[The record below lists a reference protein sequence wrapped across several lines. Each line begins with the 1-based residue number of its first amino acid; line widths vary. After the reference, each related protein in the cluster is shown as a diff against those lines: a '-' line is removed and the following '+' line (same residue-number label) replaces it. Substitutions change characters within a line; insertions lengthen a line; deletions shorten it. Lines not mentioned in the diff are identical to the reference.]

1 MKKLVVLGGGISG
14 YGSAILARRKGFDVF
29 LSDSGRIVAAVERH
43 GIDLIVVGQ
52 HVPPFEIGLRRSQVA
67 GEGLVVLRITEPHVD
82 ARNAHGDTSFE
93 RSRRLSP
100 CGETAEQQQ
109 GYNPDFFHVIHRFLV

>member
-1 MKKLVVLGGGISG
+1 
-14 YGSAILARRKGFDVF
+14 
-29 LSDSGRIVAAVERH
+29 VERH